1 MTDKDIKNN
10 GFLPLTPAEM
20 AELGWDAPDFVYV
33 TGDAYV
39 DHPSFGVSIIS
50 RVLEDA
56 GFRVAILSQPDYK
69 SADAFRTF
77 GRPRLGFLV
86 TAGNIDSMVAHY
98 TVSKKKRTYDYYSP
112 GGKMGLRPD
121 RATIVYSNRI
131 REAYGDIPIILG
143 GLEASL
149 RRFAHYDY
157 WEDRVRRSLLVDSR
171 ADILTYGMGG
181 DTFGT
186 LPERLVLSYTF

>member
-1 MTDKDIKNN
+1 MSEVKNN
-10 GFLPLTPAEM
+10 GFLPINAAEM

-98 TVSKKKRTYDYYSP
+98 TVSKKKRTYDYYSA
-112 GGKMGLRPD
+112 GGKMGARPD

-157 WEDRVRRSLLVDSR
+157 WEDRVRRSVLIDSR
-171 ADILTYGMGG
+171 ADILTYGMG
-181 DTFGT
+181 
-186 LPERLVLSYTF
+186 EKILVRIA